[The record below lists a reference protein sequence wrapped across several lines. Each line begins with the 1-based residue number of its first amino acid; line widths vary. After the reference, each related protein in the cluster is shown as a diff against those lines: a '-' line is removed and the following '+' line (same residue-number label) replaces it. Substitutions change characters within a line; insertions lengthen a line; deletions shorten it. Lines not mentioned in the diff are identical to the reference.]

1 MQSQEFVKKRR
12 DRVLATILSYKEN
25 NVDQYLPNQ
34 KARDDLRRVILNN
47 VNDFNDL
54 MLDILKAEP
63 QGEVQ
68 INEYYVEALKR
79 LGRIEDMLED
89 MSE

>member
-1 MQSQEFVKKRR
+1 MKMNSQEFVRKRR
-12 DRVLATILSYKEN
+12 DRVLATILSYKEA

-54 MLDILKAEP
+54 VLDILKADPEP
-63 QGEVQ
+63 TMMENDLYMAALAR
-68 INEYYVEALKR
+68 IEAL
-79 LGRIEDMLED
+79 LQED
-89 MSE
+89 

>member
-1 MQSQEFVKKRR
+1 MQSQEFVRKRR

-25 NVDQYLPNQ
+25 NVDQHLPTQ

-54 MLDILKAEP
+54 VLDILKAEP
-63 QGEVQ
+63 EVE
-68 INEYYVEALKR
+68 INQLYIEALA
-79 LGRIEDMLED
+79 RIETRLNDLT
-89 MSE
+89 